1 VSWSASTW
9 PDPHVSAAVTDML
22 PTQEASDATPTGGE
36 LMQDEETTLPPR
48 VLVVDDDQGFREMLR
63 DFLVDDGF
71 DVVGEAGDGEEAVAL
86 TEQLLPEVVLMDL
99 RMPRMDGI
107 EATRVI
113 KAARPTTQVIILSAY
128 EDPGLKRGAEEV
140 GVYCYLIKGCPPSII
155 RDMLRFARDFK
166 TGLDEQ
172 ASRPEP
178 IDAVPDLRAAIRT
191 DPEFGPNPG
200 S

>member
-1 VSWSASTW
+1 MSWSASTW
-9 PDPHVSAAVTDML
+9 PDPL
-22 PTQEASDATPTGGE
+22 ATPSVAQTFPPKDPGGE
-36 LMQDEETTLPPR
+36 LSGDQPGVEEVPPR

-63 DFLVDDGF
+63 DFLIDDGF
-71 DVVGEAGDGEEAVAL
+71 EVVGEAGDGEEAVTL

-113 KAARPTTQVIILSAY
+113 KAARPTIQVIILSAY

-166 TGLDEQ
+166 SGLDDQ
-172 ASRPEP
+172 TVRPSTP
-178 IDAVPDLRAAIRT
+178 ATTDA
-191 DPEFGPNPG
+191 G
-200 S
+200 

>member
-1 VSWSASTW
+1 MSWSASTW
-9 PDPHVSAAVTDML
+9 PDPLATASAAQTFPPRDPAVELADDR
-22 PTQEASDATPTGGE
+22 PGVEEA
-36 LMQDEETTLPPR
+36 PPR

-63 DFLVDDGF
+63 DFLIDDGF
-71 DVVGEAGDGEEAVAL
+71 DVVGEAGDGEEAVSL

-113 KAARPTTQVIILSAY
+113 KAARPTIQVIILSAY

-155 RDMLRFARDFK
+155 YDVVRFAWGYK
-166 TGLDEQ
+166 LGLEGQ
-172 ASRPEP
+172 PV
-178 IDAVPDLRAAIRT
+178 VPRT
-191 DPEFGPNPG
+191 QG
-200 S
+200 

>member
-1 VSWSASTW
+1 MTWSASTW
-9 PDPHVSAAVTDML
+9 PDPLATAGVTQTFPPKEPGGDL
-22 PTQEASDATPTGGE
+22 TGDRPDIEEA
-36 LMQDEETTLPPR
+36 PPR

-63 DFLVDDGF
+63 DFLIDDGF
-71 DVVGEAGDGEEAVAL
+71 DVVGEAGDGEEAVTL

-113 KAARPTTQVIILSAY
+113 KAARPTIQVIILSAY

-172 ASRPEP
+172 SVRPSP
-178 IDAVPDLRAAIRT
+178 ATTDA
-191 DPEFGPNPG
+191 G
-200 S
+200 

>member
-1 VSWSASTW
+1 MSWSASTW
-9 PDPHVSAAVTDML
+9 PDPL
-22 PTQEASDATPTGGE
+22 ATPSVAQTFPPSDPAAE
-36 LMQDEETTLPPR
+36 LASAVPGVEEAPPR

-63 DFLVDDGF
+63 DFLIDDGF
-71 DVVGEAGDGEEAVAL
+71 DVVGEASDGEEAVTL

-113 KAARPTTQVIILSAY
+113 KAARPTIQVIILSAY

-166 TGLDEQ
+166 TGLDDQ
-172 ASRPEP
+172 AGRPSTP
-178 IDAVPDLRAAIRT
+178 AATDA
-191 DPEFGPNPG
+191 G
-200 S
+200 